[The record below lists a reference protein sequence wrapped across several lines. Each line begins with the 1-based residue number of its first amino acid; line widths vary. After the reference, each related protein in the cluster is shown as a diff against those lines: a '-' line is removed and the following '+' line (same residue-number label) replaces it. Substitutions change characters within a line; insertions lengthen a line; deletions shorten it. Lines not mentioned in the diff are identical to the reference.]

1 MGGTAGWLPSFPC
14 PRILPVVLDDR
25 VDGLYSSVVCL
36 LKVSCLRFGRGGG
49 NGDIDIEVTLAE
61 CA

>member
-1 MGGTAGWLPSFPC
+1 M
-14 PRILPVVLDDR
+14 VLDDR
-25 VDGLYSSVVCL
+25 VDGLYSSAVCL
-36 LKVSCLRFGRGGG
+36 LKVSCLGFGSGGG